1 MRMLKTVEHI
11 ETEIRMVVAS
21 DKGWEKWIDVGQRVK
36 TSSYNMN
43 KCGGSIM
50 VTVVNNTVLNI

>member
-1 MRMLKTVEHI
+1 MWMLKTVEHI

-21 DKGWEKWIDVGQRVK
+21 DKGWEKWIDVSQRVK

-43 KCGGSIM
+43 KWGGIYYGDYS
-50 VTVVNNTVLNI
+50 

>member
-36 TSSYNMN
+36 TSSY
-43 KCGGSIM
+43 KVSKSWGS
-50 VTVVNNTVLNI
+50 NAQYDNYSQ